1 MKAFAYDQ
9 FGPLDVMHLAEI
21 AEPKLAKGQLLVKV
35 RAASLNVIDLRV
47 RNGLMGPLVS
57 KKFPKV
63 PGSDLSGVVE
73 EVGPG
78 VIGFSPGDA
87 VYGAADPLKGGV
99 LTEYVVL
106 PATQL
111 APKPEELSFEEAA
124 AVPVTGLAALY
135 TLRDLGKVKTG
146 SEVLIH
152 GASGPVGL
160 FAIQIAKAMGAKVT
174 AVAGTSG
181 VAAVRSFGA
190 DTIIDYRTQGGT
202 AFGKNFDV
210 IINAS
215 GKMPFA
221 LGKRFLKSNGRLIE
235 PSPTIPVFIG
245 SMLANVFRSKK
256 HLVLTTVPK
265 RADLDFLSSL
275 IAQGKLKPSVAEVFP
290 LSEAKQAFAA
300 MEKGGANGKII
311 VTI

>member
-1 MKAFAYDQ
+1 
-9 FGPLDVMHLAEI
+9 
-21 AEPKLAKGQLLVKV
+21 
-35 RAASLNVIDLRV
+35 
-47 RNGLMGPLVS
+47 
-57 KKFPKV
+57 
-63 PGSDLSGVVE
+63 
-73 EVGPG
+73 
-78 VIGFSPGDA
+78 
-87 VYGAADPLKGGV
+87 
-99 LTEYVVL
+99 
-106 PATQL
+106 
-111 APKPEELSFEEAA
+111 
-124 AVPVTGLAALY
+124 
-135 TLRDLGKVKTG
+135 
-146 SEVLIH
+146 
-152 GASGPVGL
+152 
-160 FAIQIAKAMGAKVT
+160 
-174 AVAGTSG
+174 